1 MLHYSMNTMNRYY
14 QVAFLLCMGVNAWSQ
29 NINYSQYKDAPNFTN
44 PALIAASSDINF
56 SVMHRSQTLTES
68 LKYNTT
74 SALFTM
80 PLLNAKKTKRWGGW
94 GLSVLNDEVKGGLA
108 FRTQGI
114 TALYAYN
121 LPIAIRQYIGF
132 GMQVGYFQRN
142 VSMGGLATSNQWVNN
157 VGYVPSMGTGE
168 TLVDGSKG
176 YLNLSAG
183 FLYYKEDQVGRQTA
197 RFGVAAFNVNQPDVS
212 FTNSRDIIPLKVT
225 AHGNLALVELQH
237 ILIQGEAL
245 YYRENNKNTFHL
257 GARASYYFDPSNPAK
272 GSVDLKA
279 GYRVN
284 NAITTEVQLH
294 QPNFTIGFAYD
305 FGVYSKESYRRPNDV
320 PEFLFS
326 YKKFIGKKTPK
337 TKKAESYTS
346 MGTVRDFYF
355 NEKKSKPSGKVLE
368 DVKNHFDEADTSTVN
383 KGVFKLKHDFKFGFN
398 ESTLN
403 EESKA
408 YLDDMVTLLQG
419 NENVHLE
426 VIGHTDNVGSSS
438 ANKNV
443 SMRRAQVV
451 VDYLVEKGIDPA
463 KLAAIGR
470 SDKEPL
476 LKNDSEAAKALNRRV
491 EFVIYNR

>member
-1 MLHYSMNTMNRYY
+1 
-14 QVAFLLCMGVNAWSQ
+14 
-29 NINYSQYKDAPNFTN
+29 
-44 PALIAASSDINF
+44 
-56 SVMHRSQTLTES
+56 
-68 LKYNTT
+68 
-74 SALFTM
+74 
-80 PLLNAKKTKRWGGW
+80 
-94 GLSVLNDEVKGGLA
+94 
-108 FRTQGI
+108 
-114 TALYAYN
+114 
-121 LPIAIRQYIGF
+121 
-132 GMQVGYFQRN
+132 
-142 VSMGGLATSNQWVNN
+142 MGGLSTSNQWVSN

-183 FLYYKEDQVGRQTA
+183 FLYYKEDEAGRQTA
-197 RFGVAAFNVNQPDVS
+197 KFGVAAFNINQPDVS
-212 FTNSRDIIPLKVT
+212 FTNSRDVIPLKVT
-225 AHGNLALVELQH
+225 AQGNLALMEVQH
-237 ILIQGEAL
+237 IFIQAEAL

-284 NAITTEVQLH
+284 NAMTTEIQLH

-337 TKKAESYTS
+337 TKKSENYTS
-346 MGTVRDFYF
+346 MGAVRDFYF
-355 NEKKSKPSGKVLE
+355 NEKNTQSSDGVPNTK
-368 DVKNHFDEADTSTVN
+368 DHFDEADTSKVN
-383 KGVFKLKHDFKFGFN
+383 TGVFKLKHDFKFGFN
-398 ESTLN
+398 ESNLN

-419 NENVHLE
+419 NEHVHLE
-426 VIGHTDNVGSSS
+426 VIGHTDNVGSSN

-443 SMRRAQVV
+443 SLRRAQVV

-463 KLAAIGR
+463 KLTAIGK

-476 LKNDSEAAKALNRRV
+476 LKNESEAAKALNRRV